1 VSDEDDSDAESVDSK
16 QAQVERMAAEFEHQI
31 KQQREYA
38 MIMDRRTAKAENKKK
53 SLIESQRLNI
63 EDVSDEEIVDN
74 QDLME
79 TKP

>member
-1 VSDEDDSDAESVDSK
+1 
-16 QAQVERMAAEFEHQI
+16 
-31 KQQREYA
+31 

-74 QDLME
+74 
-79 TKP
+79 